1 MSVYRR
7 AGTRLFWIEYVA
19 HGRRYQVSSGTAD
32 KRAAE
37 RREREILRSIELG
50 TWAPPESAGQSRET
64 VSSYADRWLER
75 RRKAGVRTAE
85 DEAARLR
92 TYVLPALV
100 EVGEQHA
107 ALGSVA
113 LVDLRRPQV
122 AAWLLELQTLTSATT
137 GRRLAP
143 RTVRHV
149 YDVLRTMMLDAVQD
163 GLISATPC
171 TLRERKGELPKKR
184 DADPRWRAG
193 AVYTRSELEALIG
206 SRELP
211 IDRRVYYALLG
222 VAGLRSSEAAGLRW
236 RDYDD
241 RAVPLGRLTVAMQI
255 GADREERETKTE
267 QPRLVPVH
275 PVLAALLTTWRG
287 DGWPA
292 FYLRHP
298 RPDDLIVPSR
308 AGAEVARAGSKARER
323 LLADLRT
330 LGLRD
335 TGRARHALRATLVT
349 LGTEDGA
356 LRDVLDLLVW
366 AKPSEVRAGYQ
377 RFGWPALCAEVSRLR
392 LELRPGADVVT
403 LGKGS
408 GGVEIPYSAPYSPPK
423 MAEFLGEKHRGGG
436 IRSRAHARENRG
448 KLETM
453 TEAPGSS
460 GSVFQ
465 GVRGVPMQGP
475 MQNPYSPIE
484 EAAAVLRSIGRPDLA
499 DAVEAA
505 AGKAG
510 ARRVSRARKG

>member
-1 MSVYRR
+1 
-7 AGTRLFWIEYVA
+7 
-19 HGRRYQVSSGTAD
+19 
-32 KRAAE
+32 
-37 RREREILRSIELG
+37 
-50 TWAPPESAGQSRET
+50 
-64 VSSYADRWLER
+64 
-75 RRKAGVRTAE
+75 
-85 DEAARLR
+85 
-92 TYVLPALV
+92 
-100 EVGEQHA
+100 
-107 ALGSVA
+107 
-113 LVDLRRPQV
+113 
-122 AAWLLELQTLTSATT
+122 
-137 GRRLAP
+137 
-143 RTVRHV
+143 V

-163 GLISATPC
+163 GLIAATPC

-184 DADPRWRAG
+184 DADPRWRAH

-241 RAVPLGRLTVAMQI
+241 RAAPLGRLTVAMQI
-255 GADREERETKTE
+255 GADREERLLKTE

-275 PVLAALLTTWRG
+275 PVLAALLTTWRRE
-287 DGWPA
+287 GWPA

-298 RPDDLIVPSR
+298 RPDDLVVPSR
-308 AGAEVARAGSKARER
+308 AGADVARAGSKARER

-392 LELRPGADVVT
+392 VELRPGADVVT

-408 GGVEIPYSAPYSPPK
+408 GGVEIPYSAPYSAPK
-423 MAEFLGEKHRGGG
+423 TSEFLGEKHRGGG
-436 IRSRAHARENRG
+436 IRSRAHARENREI
-448 KLETM
+448 LEKTPAKA
-453 TEAPGSS
+453 ERQGSI
-460 GSVFQ
+460 FQ
-465 GVRGVPMQGP
+465 AVRGVQMQGP
-475 MQNPYSPIE
+475 MQNPYSPLE
-484 EAAAVLRSIGRPDLA
+484 EAAAVLRAVGRADLA

-505 AGKAG
+505 ARAKAAG
-510 ARRVSRARKG
+510 RGGR

>member
-7 AGTRLFWIEYVA
+7 AGTRLWWIEYTA

-32 KRAAE
+32 RRAADK
-37 RREREILRSIELG
+37 REREILRSIELG

-64 VSSYADRWLER
+64 IASYAERWTER
-75 RRKAGVRTAE
+75 RRKAGVRTAD

-100 EVGEQHA
+100 QVGEQQTP
-107 ALGSVA
+107 LGSVA

-122 AAWLLELQTLTSATT
+122 AAWLLALQTLTSATT
-137 GRRLAP
+137 GKRLAP

-163 GLISATPC
+163 ELIAATPC

-206 SRELP
+206 SREIP

-241 RAVPLGRLTVAMQI
+241 RAAPLGRLTVAMQI
-255 GADREERETKTE
+255 GADREERELKTE

-275 PVLAALLTTWRG
+275 GVLAALLDTWRRE
-287 DGWPA
+287 GWPA
-292 FYLRHP
+292 FFLRHP

-377 RFGWPALCAEVSRLR
+377 RFGWPALCAEVARLR
-392 LELRPGADVVT
+392 IELRPGADVVT
-403 LGKGS
+403 LGRGS
-408 GGVEIPYSAPYSPPK
+408 GGVEIPYSPPYSG
-423 MAEFLGEKHRGGG
+423 AESPQFLREKHRGGG
-436 IRSRAHARENRG
+436 IRSRALARENKGNSQNAADPARPD
-448 KLETM
+448 
-453 TEAPGSS
+453 APG
-460 GSVFQ
+460 FQ
-465 GVRGVPMQGP
+465 AVLVAPMHGRA
-475 MQNPYSPIE
+475 QNPYSLLE
-484 EAAAVLRSIGRPDLA
+484 EAAALLRAIGRMDLA
-499 DAVEAA
+499 EAVEAA
-505 AGKAG
+505 APPA
-510 ARRVSRARKG
+510 AASRGRS